1 MQSRDPMCF
10 FMGLLHFDTKY
21 RPSNSDGVLSSDLFS
36 WDQQNFCRACP
47 NETVSLRPTV
57 GAGSSS
63 AAVAGGCHGGPDL
76 LLHFVAQIATI
87 QAHKN

>member
-10 FMGLLHFDTKY
+10 FMVCFTSIPNI
-21 RPSNSDGVLSSDLFS
+21 RSSNSDGVLLPDPFS

-47 NETVSLRPTV
+47 NETVTLRPIV
-57 GAGSSS
+57 GVGSSS

-76 LLHFVAQIATI
+76 PLHFVAEIATI